1 MNRVVSKEFTPSMTR
16 SDLVKAMSRNQKF
29 LASKDVEL
37 AVRYLINIMSDSLSS
52 GERIEIRGFGSFN
65 LQYHPPRIGRNPRT
79 GEPVDI
85 SGKYVPYFKPGK
97 ELKQRV
103 L

>member
-1 MNRVVSKEFTPSMTR
+1 MTR
-16 SDLVKAMSRNQKF
+16 SDLIKTLSKKQQH
-29 LASKDVEL
+29 LAQKDVEL
-37 AVRYLINIMSDSLSS
+37 AIRSLINIMGYSLSS

-65 LQYHPPRIGRNPRT
+65 LTYHSPRSGRNPRT
-79 GEPVDI
+79 GEPVNV

-97 ELKQRV
+97 ELRKRV

>member
-1 MNRVVSKEFTPSMTR
+1 MNRSASNSFKPAITR
-16 SDLVKAMSRNQKF
+16 SDLTKILSKKQEH
-29 LASKDVEL
+29 LAQKDVEL
-37 AVRYLINIMSDSLSS
+37 AVRSLINLMTSSLCS

-65 LQYHPPRIGRNPRT
+65 LHYHSPRTGRNPRT
-79 GEPVDI
+79 GEPVNL

-97 ELKQRV
+97 ELRKRV

>member
-1 MNRVVSKEFTPSMTR
+1 MTR
-16 SDLVKAMSRNQKF
+16 SDLVKILSKKQEH
-29 LASKDVEL
+29 LAQKDVEL
-37 AVRYLINIMSDSLSS
+37 AVRSLINIMSSSLSS

-65 LQYHPPRIGRNPRT
+65 LHYRSPRTGKNPRT
-79 GEPVDI
+79 GEPVDL

-97 ELKQRV
+97 ELRKRV

>member
-1 MNRVVSKEFTPSMTR
+1 MNRSVAKNSMPALTR
-16 SDLVKAMSRNQKF
+16 TDLVKILSRKQEH
-29 LASKDVEL
+29 LAQKDVEL
-37 AVRYLINIMSDSLSS
+37 AVRSMINMMTTSLSS

-65 LQYHPPRIGRNPRT
+65 LHYRSPHTGRNPRT
-79 GEPVDI
+79 GEPLNF

-97 ELKQRV
+97 DLRKRI

>member
-1 MNRVVSKEFTPSMTR
+1 MTR
-16 SDLVKAMSRNQKF
+16 SDLVKALSKNQRY
-29 LASKDVEL
+29 LASKDVDV
-37 AVRYLINIMSDSLSS
+37 AIKSLINILSDSLSS

-65 LQYHPPRIGRNPRT
+65 LMYHQPRSGRNPRT

-85 SGKYVPYFKPGK
+85 SGKYVPYFKPGA
-97 ELKQRV
+97 ELRKRV